1 MANLNSFNSNS
12 VDSGSTRRARI
23 IGGAATAAVTAVIA
37 LMFVLDFNG
46 CSKEKKTTNVSSG
59 TQGSLGAAPA
69 PTPAVQPVEKKVDPV
84 IEKKKPVKH
93 ASTATYQNAVYGITF
108 RYPKTYTMLL
118 PDKEVKEQAWP
129 DPVITNFVDGNGE
142 TLTTLV
148 LPGTRASSYF
158 KVSVNKSLNEEQCSK
173 FATTPWGEQDAAV
186 NPAEASVNPPVDAND
201 DSIKPVKTNVLGVE
215 FAKTENVTDESEARY
230 YHHFE
235 NGACYEFAL
244 GVADAPNTTK
254 PMDHLQ
260 VFDRL
265 ERIMTTVKIKTTPEP
280 AVAASETGSQ
290 PKPAPQPTPASNPQQ

>member
-118 PDKEVKEQAWP
+118 PDK
-129 DPVITNFVDGNGE
+129 
-142 TLTTLV
+142 
-148 LPGTRASSYF
+148 
-158 KVSVNKSLNEEQCSK
+158 
-173 FATTPWGEQDAAV
+173 
-186 NPAEASVNPPVDAND
+186 
-201 DSIKPVKTNVLGVE
+201 
-215 FAKTENVTDESEARY
+215 
-230 YHHFE
+230 
-235 NGACYEFAL
+235 
-244 GVADAPNTTK
+244 
-254 PMDHLQ
+254 
-260 VFDRL
+260 
-265 ERIMTTVKIKTTPEP
+265 
-280 AVAASETGSQ
+280 
-290 PKPAPQPTPASNPQQ
+290 